1 MPDTPLELSPQHDGT
16 IQRLFVQAGA
26 AKWGVTEGALADALR
41 RSCRHRFR
49 DLQPSASEIDAYLK
63 TLHIEDLALVCGC
76 LAANES
82 AWEAF
87 VLRFR
92 PELYAA
98 ARAIAGEGGRDLAD
112 GLYADLFGLGEGE
125 TRRSLFLYFHG
136 RSRLGTWLRSIL
148 AQRHV
153 DAWRATRNL
162 TALPDEPVA
171 DRGAGSGREP
181 HAPPDPDRS
190 NYLAHL
196 EWALGLAL
204 GALAPRDRLR
214 LSSNY
219 VQQLPLA
226 QIGRVLGEHEATVS
240 RKLDRTRRDVRQ
252 RVEKALGE
260 ERGLAPPQIRLC
272 FDYALEDW
280 GFDLARALPGDGSHA
295 LQETVVG
302 SFSTMTP
309 KKRGD

>member
-1 MPDTPLELSPQHDGT
+1 MPDTSLEISPRHDGT
-16 IQRLFVQAGA
+16 VRRLFVKAGA
-26 AKWGVTEGALADALR
+26 ARWGVSEDAFADALK

-49 DLQPSASEIDAYLK
+49 GLSPSTSEIDAYLES
-63 TLHIEDLALVCGC
+63 LNVEDLALACGC
-76 LAANES
+76 LAANEP

-92 PELYAA
+92 SELYAA
-98 ARAIAGEGGRDLAD
+98 ARAIAGQGGRDLAD

-125 TRRSLFLYFHG
+125 TRKSLLVYFHG

-153 DAWRATRNL
+153 DAWRATKNL
-162 TALPDEPVA
+162 TVLPDEPA
-171 DRGAGSGREP
+171 GAASAGRERQM
-181 HAPPDPDRS
+181 PPDPDRS

-204 GALAPRDRLR
+204 GALDPRDRLR
-214 LSSNY
+214 LSSYY
-219 VQQLPLA
+219 VQQLTLA
-226 QIGRVLGEHEATVS
+226 QIGRALGEHEATVS

-252 RVEKALGE
+252 RVERALRE
-260 ERGLAPPQIRLC
+260 ERGLAPPQIRRC

-280 GFDLARALPGDGSHA
+280 GFDLARALPGDG
-295 LQETVVG
+295 
-302 SFSTMTP
+302 
-309 KKRGD
+309 